1 MRISDWSSDV
11 CSSDL
16 QLNFIAWPTFERARK
31 QAAEPRTGP
40 LAGVPTL
47 IKDTL
52 PEKGMPASLGAVALR
67 DFIAPDDAP
76 YTRAIADAGLIS
88 IARSSMPELGLNVV
102 TESPLVGPT
111 RNPWSLEHTPGGSY
125 GGIGRA
131 HV

>member
-88 IARSSMPELGLNVV
+88 IARSSMPELGLTVV
-102 TESPLVGPT
+102 TDSV
-111 RNPWSLEHTPGGSY
+111 
-125 GGIGRA
+125 GRA
-131 HV
+131 SCRERGCQYV